1 MIITR
6 ERYLD
11 DASRYHLS
19 LVLQTRTREMHSLL
33 SDAPEDVRE
42 RLGDLLAQALD
53 QIQIALKPVT
63 EQPPPEASTSDFG
76 CGT

>member
-1 MIITR
+1 MIISR

-11 DASRYHLS
+11 DGPLHHVG

-42 RLGDLLAQALD
+42 RIGDILVHALD
-53 QIQIALKPVT
+53 EVQAVLTPALVA
-63 EQPPPEASTSDFG
+63 PPRQGTSAFG